1 MDWGIKLKE
10 LRESRNMSQSDLAL
24 SSGIER
30 SEVSKLES
38 GQRTITLSIL
48 GKLAESFKMSRV
60 SLLVYLENLQ
70 EQQSG
75 DALNSILNRFIVL
88 SYYAKE
94 VLTLSKQL
102 NEGKQKELEHFK
114 TSSGENLFTLL
125 SSLIQSNHPKP
136 DKSL

>member
-1 MDWGIKLKE
+1 
-10 LRESRNMSQSDLAL
+10 MSQSDLAL
-24 SSGIER
+24 LCGIECP
-30 SEVSKLES
+30 EISKLES
-38 GQRTITLSIL
+38 GQLSITLAVL

-60 SLLVYLENLQ
+60 SLLVYLENLP

-114 TSSGENLFTLL
+114 TSSGENIFTLL
-125 SSLIQSNHPKP
+125 SSLSKPNFQKP